1 MFRET
6 FSGAFLVCAIWQ
18 TTCKQLPPRARRAY
32 PAMHVQELLLERA
45 PRSGNVLRIYAQ
57 TSFVSLAFG
66 LWQGYL
72 LSQYLYA
79 LTPDTRTVGV
89 AMGAQGIV
97 RVFAAVAAGLLV
109 DRCVQRRNTL
119 LVVCAAYGLAWHA
132 WIATLIVAPDF
143 VLPQAWRHGWQADA
157 VWAASLAGYGSFDA
171 LQQVLTDAVF
181 ADSVATGARAGPYTR
196 RQLIRQCAGLASP
209 LLQLAY
215 FALVPNANHWTEA
228 TLRPAMLAG
237 IGAGAVSC
245 LLVAS
250 LDQSRTLG
258 LASEAAHV
266 ASASPPL
273 AVVAEAVSDAMAQPL
288 VAVPSAATAAATGA
302 EEERRRFYDAMRQ
315 AGATVPVLK
324 LVEASE
330 AAQSRSPPVETAASA
345 TRVRWLI
352 LLYDLLRVCSGGLVI
367 KFVGLFFTNTFG
379 VSPVS
384 LALLQL
390 GCTLSMLS
398 LTIVAGRLAGRG
410 LRRGAICLALLV
422 ICDAANILVAT
433 APSLAV
439 DITAWIVREGSLNAV
454 FGLKK
459 SLMMDHTPKDRRG
472 RWNAVDS
479 LQSSVWA
486 GTAAAG
492 GFLIHAYGYRAAL
505 AVMSGGFICATIAF
519 APLANKR

>member
-1 MFRET
+1 M
-6 FSGAFLVCAIWQ
+6 A
-18 TTCKQLPPRARRAY
+18 
-32 PAMHVQELLLERA
+32 HVQEALLLERA
-45 PRSGNVLRIYAQ
+45 PRSRNVLRIYAQ

-72 LSQYLYA
+72 LSQYLYV

-97 RVFAAVAAGLLV
+97 RVFAAVAAGVLV

-119 LVVCAAYGLAWHA
+119 LIFCAAYGLAWHA
-132 WIATLIVAPDF
+132 WIATLIVAPEL
-143 VLPQAWRHGWQADA
+143 VLPRAWQHGWEADA

-196 RQLIRQCAGLASP
+196 RQLLRQCAGLASP
-209 LLQLAY
+209 LLQLGY

-266 ASASPPL
+266 ASPALPPDASQTGI
-273 AVVAEAVSDAMAQPL
+273 ETTEKEE
-288 VAVPSAATAAATGA
+288 ATAAA
-302 EEERRRFYDAMRQ
+302 
-315 AGATVPVLK
+315 
-324 LVEASE
+324 
-330 AAQSRSPPVETAASA
+330 A
-345 TRVRWLI
+345 TRVRWLL
-352 LLYDLLRVCSGGLVI
+352 LLYDLMRVGFGGIVN
-367 KFVGLFFTNTFG
+367 KFVGLFFTTTFG
-379 VSPVS
+379 VLPVG

-390 GCTLSMLS
+390 SCAVLSCIGTL
-398 LTIVAGRLAGRG
+398 TAGRLARLH
-410 LRRGAICLALLV
+410 LRRGTICLSLLV
-422 ICDAANILVAT
+422 ICDVANVVVAL
-433 APSLAV
+433 SSSMAV
-439 DITAWIVREGSLNAV
+439 DAAAWVVREGSLEAV

-459 SLMMDHTPKDRRG
+459 SLMMDHTPKKSRG
-472 RWNAVDS
+472 RWNAVEA
-479 LQSSVWA
+479 LMGSVWA
-486 GTAAAG
+486 VATMVG
-492 GFLIHAYGYRAAL
+492 GFVIHEHGYRAAL
-505 AVMSGGFICATIAF
+505 WIMSVGFILATGF
-519 APLANKR
+519 FVPLARQR

>member
-1 MFRET
+1 MWEM
-6 FSGAFLVCAIWQ
+6 
-18 TTCKQLPPRARRAY
+18 TCKQLPPRARRAY

-89 AMGAQGIV
+89 AMGAQGTV

-209 LLQLAY
+209 LLQLTY

-266 ASASPPL
+266 ASPAPPPDAL
-273 AVVAEAVSDAMAQPL
+273 QTGIETAEEAPEQE
-288 VAVPSAATAAATGA
+288 ATAA
-302 EEERRRFYDAMRQ
+302 
-315 AGATVPVLK
+315 V
-324 LVEASE
+324 
-330 AAQSRSPPVETAASA
+330 A

-352 LLYDLLRVCSGGLVI
+352 LLYDLLRVGFGGIVN
-367 KFVGLFFTNTFG
+367 KFVGLFFTTTFG
-379 VSPVS
+379 VLPVG

-390 GCTLSMLS
+390 SCAVLSCIGTL
-398 LTIVAGRLAGRG
+398 TAGRLA
-410 LRRGAICLALLV
+410 RRGVRRGTICLSLLV
-422 ICDAANILVAT
+422 ICDVANVVVAL
-433 APSLAV
+433 SSSMAV
-439 DITAWIVREGSLNAV
+439 DAAAWVVREGSLEAV

-459 SLMMDHTPKDRRG
+459 SLMMDHTPKARRG
-472 RWNAVDS
+472 RWSAVEA
-479 LQSSVWA
+479 LMGSVWA
-486 GTAAAG
+486 VATMVG
-492 GFLIHAYGYRAAL
+492 GFVIHEHGYRVAL
-505 AVMSGGFICATIAF
+505 WIMSVGFVLATGF
-519 APLANKR
+519 FVPLARQR

>member
-1 MFRET
+1 MALRT
-6 FSGAFLVCAIWQ
+6 LLIVPSRV
-18 TTCKQLPPRARRAY
+18 P
-32 PAMHVQELLLERA
+32 MHVQEALLLERA
-45 PRSGNVLRIYAQ
+45 PRSRNVLRIYAQ

-72 LSQYLYA
+72 LSQYLYV

-97 RVFAAVAAGLLV
+97 RVFAAVAAGVLV

-119 LVVCAAYGLAWHA
+119 LIVCAAYGLVWHA
-132 WIATLIVAPDF
+132 WIATLIVAPEL
-143 VLPQAWRHGWQADA
+143 VLPRAWQHGWEADA

-196 RQLIRQCAGLASP
+196 RQLLRQCAGLASP
-209 LLQLAY
+209 LLQLGY

-266 ASASPPL
+266 EPAPPPL
-273 AVVAEAVSDAMAQPL
+273 AGVAGAVSDTVAQPL
-288 VAVPSAATAAATGA
+288 TAAPSAATAAAAVA
-302 EEERRRFYDAMRQ
+302 EEERRRFYNAMRQ
-315 AGATVPVLK
+315 AGASGPVLNI
-324 LVEASE
+324 VEASE
-330 AAQSRSPPVETAASA
+330 AAQSGSPTVETAASA
-345 TRVRWLI
+345 ARVRWLI
-352 LLYDLLRVCSGGLVI
+352 LLYDLLRVCSGGLVL
-367 KFVGLFFTNTFG
+367 KFIGLFFTNTFG

-390 GCTLSMLS
+390 GCVLSMIS
-398 LTIVAGRLAGRG
+398 LTVVAGRLAGRG
-410 LRRGAICLALLV
+410 LRRGAICLSLLL
-422 ICDAANILVAT
+422 ICDAANILMAT

-439 DITAWIVREGSLNAV
+439 DISAWIVREGSLNAV

-459 SLMMDHTPKDRRG
+459 SLMMDHTPKKSRG

-492 GFLIHAYGYRAAL
+492 GFVIHAYGYRAAL
-505 AVMSGGFICATIAF
+505 AVMSGGFICATLAF

>member
-1 MFRET
+1 M
-6 FSGAFLVCAIWQ
+6 A
-18 TTCKQLPPRARRAY
+18 
-32 PAMHVQELLLERA
+32 HVQEALLLERA
-45 PRSGNVLRIYAQ
+45 PRSRNVLRIYAQ

-72 LSQYLYA
+72 LSQYLYV

-97 RVFAAVAAGLLV
+97 RVFAAVAAGVLV

-119 LVVCAAYGLAWHA
+119 LIVCAAYGLAWHA
-132 WIATLIVAPDF
+132 WIATLIVAPEL
-143 VLPQAWRHGWQADA
+143 VLPRAWQHGWEADA

-181 ADSVATGARAGPYTR
+181 ADSVATGARAGPYTMLY
-196 RQLIRQCAGLASP
+196 LIRQFSGLASP
-209 LLQLAY
+209 LLQLGY

-266 ASASPPL
+266 ASPALPPDASQTGI
-273 AVVAEAVSDAMAQPL
+273 ETTEKEE
-288 VAVPSAATAAATGA
+288 ATAAA
-302 EEERRRFYDAMRQ
+302 
-315 AGATVPVLK
+315 
-324 LVEASE
+324 
-330 AAQSRSPPVETAASA
+330 A
-345 TRVRWLI
+345 TRVRWLL
-352 LLYDLLRVCSGGLVI
+352 LLYDLLRVGFGGIVN
-367 KFVGLFFTNTFG
+367 KFVGLFFTTTFG
-379 VSPVS
+379 VLPVG

-390 GCTLSMLS
+390 SCAVLSCIGTL
-398 LTIVAGRLAGRG
+398 TAGRLARLH
-410 LRRGAICLALLV
+410 LRRGTICLSLLV
-422 ICDAANILVAT
+422 ICDVANVVVAL
-433 APSLAV
+433 SSSMAV
-439 DITAWIVREGSLNAV
+439 DAAAWVVREGSLEAV

-459 SLMMDHTPKDRRG
+459 SLMMDHTPKKSRG

-492 GFLIHAYGYRAAL
+492 GFVIHAYGYRAAL
-505 AVMSGGFICATIAF
+505 AVMSGGFICATLAF